1 MLMFA
6 QIRASTVAAAS
17 TEALPVSVRRKLRS
31 GVSIRRTQA
40 VLPAKVPV
48 VSSATSA
55 PSEASAPSAAA
66 WAAAAAMSSAET
78 SMAPAASGDSLI
90 PLFSSRR
97 YTSQAPG
104 VGDAPQEPPG
114 PFVRRLAEQQ
124 SGRCLFH
131 DLPVG

>member
-1 MLMFA
+1 
-6 QIRASTVAAAS
+6 ASTVPAAR

-40 VLPAKVPV
+40 VLPAKGPA
-48 VSSATSA
+48 VSSV
-55 PSEASAPSAAA
+55 ASAPSAAA
-66 WAAAAAMSSAET
+66 WATAAAMSSAET